1 MKIAII
7 NGPNLNLLGRREPDV
22 YGKKSFEEY
31 FEELKSENSELDLNY
46 FQSNHESELIQ
57 RIQACNGEQI
67 SGIVI
72 NAASLSHTSIG
83 ILDAL
88 NAVGIPYIEVHISN
102 IASREDYRKFSY
114 LSRSAS
120 GVIYGFGLKGYSMAL
135 EAFKNS

>member
-120 GVIYGFGLKGYSMAL
+120 GVIYGLGLKGYAMAL
-135 EAFKNS
+135 DAFKNS